1 MLPVLRLG
9 PFVVASGMAAL
20 FASLW
25 LGMESAERE
34 GKRLGF
40 ANGQVST
47 TLGIALIVGIIG
59 ARLAHVARYWSS
71 YQPDWTQAVALTSS
85 ALDPVA
91 GAAFGLLAAIIYLQ
105 RKQVNVP
112 RFLDALAPALALVG
126 AVWSLGNL
134 FSGDG
139 YGAPAVNLPW
149 AIELW
154 GERRHP
160 TQIYELVAA
169 LSVFAVAWGVRVRAR
184 LPFDG
189 FLFLAVAA
197 MLAGARLFLEAFRG
211 DSTATLAGLRDAQ
224 LLSLAVLLGALWL
237 LARRLK
243 TAGLSAL
250 KEETMS
256 P

>member
-1 MLPVLRLG
+1 MLPILRLG
-9 PFVVASGMAAL
+9 PFVIASGIATL

-40 ANGQVST
+40 AHGEVST
-47 TLGIALIVGIIG
+47 TLGIALITGLIG
-59 ARLAHVARYWSS
+59 ARLAHIAHFWSS
-71 YQPDWTQAVALTSS
+71 YQSDWTQVVALTPS
-85 ALDPVA
+85 ALDPAA
-91 GAAFGLLAAIIYLQ
+91 GAALGLLVAIIYLQ
-105 RKQVNVP
+105 RKQVQIP
-112 RFLDALAPALALVG
+112 KFLDALAPALALVA

-134 FSGDG
+134 LSGDG
-139 YGAPAVNLPW
+139 YGAPAGNLPW

-160 TQIYELVAA
+160 TQIYELLAA
-169 LSVFAVAWGVRVRAR
+169 LLIIAIVWRMRKR
-184 LPFDG
+184 HPMDG

-197 MLAGARLFLEAFRG
+197 MLAAARLFLEAFRG

-243 TAGLSAL
+243 TAGQPAL